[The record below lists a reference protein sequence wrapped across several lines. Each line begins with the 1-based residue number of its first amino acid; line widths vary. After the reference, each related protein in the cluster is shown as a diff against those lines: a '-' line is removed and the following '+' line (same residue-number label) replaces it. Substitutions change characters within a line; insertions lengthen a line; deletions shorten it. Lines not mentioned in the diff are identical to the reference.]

1 MTHSLSRCR
10 RRHRHRRHTRVQR
23 VVYRSPETQRESKI
37 LRGTGDAQRNLILGE
52 AYGQDPEFFDF
63 YRSMEAYFRKDLITD

>member
-37 LRGTGDAQRNLILGE
+37 LRGTDDAQRDLILGE

>member
-1 MTHSLSRCR
+1 MTRSLSRCR
-10 RRHRHRRHTRVQR
+10 RRHRRRTRVQR
-23 VVYRSPETQRESKI
+23 VVYRSPELQRESEI
-37 LRGTGDAQRNLILGE
+37 LRGTDDAQRDLILGE